1 MFLRPDG
8 INSDPEADREP
19 DHPLTRQPADA
30 VTCALCGATA
40 ESLPLGW
47 STAVERG
54 RKVAYCERC
63 SRENVRAMEGK
74 LDPEFW

>member
-1 MFLRPDG
+1 MSPPPPA
-8 INSDPEADREP
+8 DP
-19 DHPLTRQPADA
+19 QPADA

-63 SRENVRAMEGK
+63 SRENVRAMEGQ

>member
-1 MFLRPDG
+1 MSPPA
-8 INSDPEADREP
+8 DPP
-19 DHPLTRQPADA
+19 PSDA

-54 RKVAYCERC
+54 RDVAYCERC

>member
-1 MFLRPDG
+1 M
-8 INSDPEADREP
+8 
-19 DHPLTRQPADA
+19 
-30 VTCALCGATA
+30 TCALCGATA